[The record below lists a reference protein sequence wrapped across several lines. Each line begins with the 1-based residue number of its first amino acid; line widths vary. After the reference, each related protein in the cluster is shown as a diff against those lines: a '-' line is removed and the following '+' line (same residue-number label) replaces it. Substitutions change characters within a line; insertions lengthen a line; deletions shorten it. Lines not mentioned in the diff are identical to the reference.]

1 LAVAWRARARG
12 LSVIVFDRSE
22 LGIGTSRV
30 AAGMLAPVAEADAG
44 ERALLELGLRSAA
57 LWPDFARELIEA
69 GGIDIDYRTCGTLL
83 LARDRDEAEALE
95 RERDLRERLGLRVER
110 LLPSA
115 ARRLEPALAPTLRGA
130 LHLPDDHAVDPRLVC
145 AALARACERAG
156 VVLRPRVEVRVRVRD
171 LSALPAEQIV
181 IAAGPW
187 SGAFGEEAHVRPVKG
202 QSLRLRDPS
211 GPGLLDRV
219 VRFEGGYLVPRGDG
233 RYVLGATSEE
243 RGFDTTVTAG
253 GVYELLRDAAEL
265 VPGVLELEVE
275 EMIAGLRPGTPDNAP
290 ILGRSPSDP
299 RIVWATGHYRNGV
312 LLAPVTAD
320 LIAAELAGE
329 PEEHAFG
336 PQRLWSRPADGRPS
350 VSERGAGSPAEVTSS

>member
-1 LAVAWRARARG
+1 MAVAWRARARG
-12 LSVIVFDRSE
+12 LSVVVFDRGE

-44 ERALLELGLRSAA
+44 ERALLELGRRSAA

-69 GGIDIDYRTCGTLL
+69 GGVDIDYRTCGTLL

-95 RERDLRERLGLRVER
+95 RERDLPQRLGLRVER

-115 ARRLEPALAPTLRGA
+115 ARRLEPALAPTLRAA
-130 LHLPDDHAVDPRLVC
+130 LHLPDDHAVDPRLAC
-145 AALARACERAG
+145 AALARAAERAG
-156 VVLRPRVEVRVRVRD
+156 VVLRPRVEVRGDTARAAEPDAGSPPGVHVRD

-202 QSLRLRDPS
+202 QSLRLRDQS
-211 GPGLLDRV
+211 GPGLLRRV

-233 RYVLGATSEE
+233 RYVLGATTEE
-243 RGFDTTVTAG
+243 RGFDTAVTAG

-275 EMIAGLRPGTPDNAP
+275 ETIAGLRPGTPDNAP
-290 ILGRSPSDP
+290 ILGRSPNDP

-320 LIAAELAGE
+320 IVAAELAGE

-336 PQRLWSRPADGRPS
+336 PQRF
-350 VSERGAGSPAEVTSS
+350 VGAAA